1 MALSGNGMGDEVTDA
16 IIALSPGYGAL
27 SPAEQAQVRNYW
39 KAICSA
45 IVLHIKTNAR
55 LNFVA
60 AEVLVDPG
68 TFKDSLNAPITGQ
81 GTNATV
87 TAKGT
92 IT

>member
-1 MALSGNGMGDEVTDA
+1 MAMVGTGMGDEVVDA

-39 KAICSA
+39 RAICTA
-45 IVLHIKTNAR
+45 IVTHIQTNAR
-55 LNFVA
+55 LNFAA
-60 AEVLVDPG
+60 AEVTVDPG
-68 TFKDSLNAPITGQ
+68 TFNVGGTPVVGQ
-81 GTNATV
+81 GINAVV